1 MKQNMKVFIPAT
13 LGMLTAFGPF
23 VTDFYLPVLPEMTG
37 YFHTTPALASMSL
50 TAGMIGLAAGQL
62 FIGPL
67 TDKYGRKRILV
78 GSMLLFVVASL
89 LCIFS
94 GDIFMFNA
102 MRVLQGLAGAG
113 GIVIAKSMSADMY
126 TGRGRRTYGRRYVVD
141 WRFCRHSCRGNCA
154 HGVQHVLA

>member
-1 MKQNMKVFIPAT
+1 
-13 LGMLTAFGPF
+13 
-23 VTDFYLPVLPEMTG
+23 
-37 YFHTTPALASMSL
+37 MSL

-113 GIVIAKSMSADMY
+113 GIVIA
-126 TGRGRRTYGRRYVVD
+126 
-141 WRFCRHSCRGNCA
+141 CRPTCTQAASLPASWLC
-154 HGVQHVLA
+154 